1 MEPRMGIGVIG
12 VGYWGPNLVRNYSEI
27 EDCNLKWV
35 CDLSEPRREYIHQ
48 QWPDMKLTDDYQDI
62 LNDEAVDA
70 VVVATPVETHF
81 DIAMAVLNA
90 GKHLFVEKPMTAS
103 SEDDLKLLDLAE
115 RQGLKIGTGHI
126 YIYHPAVIK
135 MREIIREQK
144 IGRPYY
150 AYSIRMNPAPSHG
163 NVEVIWDLA
172 VHDISIALYLWDQI
186 PVRVRAS
193 GGAFAHDSR
202 VDVATIE
209 LYFSDNT
216 MTYHHVG
223 WLTSDRERSFF
234 LAGTKGSM
242 KFDDT
247 LDEKLQ
253 ITGPAVDTRKDVS
266 AQTGH
271 IFYAPGKTEVAKLSN
286 DEPLKKECEDFV
298 HVVLNGGLME
308 SDGLLGH
315 SVVRILEAA
324 SFSVS
329 NGGEMVVLKK
339 GL

>member
-1 MEPRMGIGVIG
+1 MKAKVKIGIIG

-27 EDCNLKWV
+27 DECDLLWV
-35 CDLSEPRREYIHQ
+35 CDLSEDRLEYISRK
-48 QWPDMKLTDDYQDI
+48 WPGVNTTKNYHEMLEDSSI
-62 LNDEAVDA
+62 DA
-70 VVVATPVETHF
+70 VVIATPVETHF
-81 DIAMAVLNA
+81 DIAMAALNA
-90 GKHLFVEKPMTAS
+90 GKHVFIEKPMTYRAE
-103 SEDDLKLLDLAE
+103 EDMALLQLAE
-115 RQGLKIGTGHI
+115 KKGLKIGTGHI

-135 MREIIREQK
+135 MKDIIKEQK
-144 IGRPYY
+144 IGKPYY

-172 VHDISIALYLWDQI
+172 VHDVSIALYLWDQI
-186 PVRVRAS
+186 PVKVRAS
-193 GGAFAHDSR
+193 GGTFAHDGR

-223 WLTSDRERSFF
+223 WLTSAKERSFF

-253 ITGPAVDTRKDVS
+253 ITGPAVDTRKDVD
-266 AQTGH
+266 AQKGH

-298 HVVLNGGLME
+298 HAVLNGGLME
-308 SDGLLGH
+308 SDGFLGH
-315 SVVRILEAA
+315 SVVRVLEAA

-329 NGGEMVVLKK
+329 NGGEMIVLKK
-339 GL
+339 EL